1 MPHQALIPYNK
12 SDSDKTIR
20 VKATYS
26 DGTGIRSTL
35 YSDSI
40 NIYSQSLPSVTFNQ
54 VASDNSISNA
64 EKNSGVTL
72 SGENDGRDVTITF
85 AGITRKATVSNGNWS
100 YSLTENDWSNLVNGT
115 NIFTATFSKS
125 GETVLEKSQ
134 SVTVESDISLSQ
146 SSKSIDRSQPKG
158 LSIASQSFL
167 DSQGKLLDYDQ
178 DGQADVYQPDIA
190 ILPWTTAEQFN
201 LGSDADQTNLAAI
214 EAPSTS

>member
-1 MPHQALIPYNK
+1 MCIRDRISGDPIVGGTLTAGSISGDPDGTNSSPNITYQWQEISSSSWTDISGATSSTYSIQQ
-12 SDSDKTIR
+12 SDSAKTIR

-40 NIYSQSLPSVTFNQ
+40 NIYSQYLPSVTFNQ

-100 YSLTENDWSNLVNGT
+100 YSLTDNDWSNLVNGT

-146 SSKSIDRSQPKG
+146 SSKSIDRC
-158 LSIASQSFL
+158 A
-167 DSQGKLLDYDQ
+167 Y
-178 DGQADVYQPDIA
+178 
-190 ILPWTTAEQFN
+190 W
-201 LGSDADQTNLAAI
+201 
-214 EAPSTS
+214 